1 MLQLSLL
8 QMTFLSMGA
17 TSQTLQ
23 DLATM
28 PQSGDLV
35 AAQSE
40 RPQYKARDKVGAQA
54 AVAQ

>member
-1 MLQLSLL
+1 
-8 QMTFLSMGA
+8 MTFLSMGA